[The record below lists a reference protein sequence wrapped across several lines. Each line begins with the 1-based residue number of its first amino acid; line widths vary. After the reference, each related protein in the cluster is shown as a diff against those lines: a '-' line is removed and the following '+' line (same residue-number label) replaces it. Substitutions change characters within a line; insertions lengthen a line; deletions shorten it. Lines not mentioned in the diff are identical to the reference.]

1 MKKGKDLTR
10 GNEAKVILSFAI
22 PMMIGNIFQQLYN
35 VVDAAVVGKFV
46 GKEALAATGVSFPI
60 LFLLSSL
67 VIGFAIGGTILISQF
82 YGAKRFDELSKTS
95 ETLQIVMLI
104 AAAFMTIIGIA
115 ISKPLFRLLNFPEE
129 NIPMA
134 VSYFNILM
142 LGNIGIFGYNSLAA
156 ILRGLGD
163 SQTPVYFLIIS
174 TILNII
180 LDLIFVLVFGW
191 GIKGAAWATVISYFT
206 AYIVGIIYLNKKHK
220 IIKINLRVKFYKD
233 IFNKILK
240 LGLPSSGQML
250 LVSLANV
257 FVFSIINKFGTNT
270 IAAYTAAARVNSF
283 AIMPAMFFSNALTA
297 FVGQNF
303 GAQKMDRI
311 KRGLFST
318 IIMIGI
324 ISVSFTIV
332 AELFPDFLMKI
343 FTNDKNVVLIG
354 VEYFK
359 IVAPFYVIF
368 GTMFSFNALY
378 RGLGDTMMPLYFSF
392 IALWVVRFPSAILL
406 AMKVTVWPIKLIP
419 IDSSLLW
426 WSEPMAWTTGML
438 LGMIYYFSKIW
449 KKKAMLRSKKMKLE
463 TAKTFNP
470 KNS

>member
-1 MKKGKDLTR
+1 MRKGKDLTR
-10 GNEAKVILSFAI
+10 GNEAKVILRFAI

-82 YGAKRFDELSKTS
+82 YGAKKINEVKRTS
-95 ETLQIVMLI
+95 ETLQIIMLI
-104 AAAFMTIIGIA
+104 AAVAMTVIGIA
-115 ISKPLFRLLNFPEE
+115 TSPYLFRLLNFPKE

-180 LDLIFVLVFGW
+180 FDLIFVLVFDW
-191 GIKGAAWATVISYFT
+191 GVKGAAWATVISYFI
-206 AYIVGIIYLNKKHK
+206 AYVVGIIYLNKKHK
-220 IIKINLRVKFYKD
+220 IISVNLNLKFDKKIFK
-233 IFNKILK
+233 KILD

-250 LVSLANV
+250 LVSLGNV
-257 FVFSIINKFGTNT
+257 VIFSIINKFGTNT
-270 IAAYTAAARVNSF
+270 IAGYTAAARINSF

-311 KRGLFST
+311 QRGLLST
-318 IIMIGI
+318 MIMIALVSLGFTAIAEIAPGI
-324 ISVSFTIV
+324 
-332 AELFPDFLMKI
+332 LMKL
-343 FTNDKNVVLIG
+343 FTNDTNVVMVGL
-354 VEYFK
+354 EYFK
-359 IVAPFYVIF
+359 RVAPFYVVF
-368 GTMFSFNALY
+368 GIMFSFNALY
-378 RGLGDTMMPLYFSF
+378 RGLGDTMMPFYFSF
-392 IALWVVRFPSAILL
+392 ISLWIVRFPAAILL
-406 AMKVTVWPIKLIP
+406 AMKVTLWPIKLIP
-419 IDSSLLW
+419 VDSNLLW

-449 KKKAMLRSKKMKLE
+449 HKKAMKHSEKMKLKATE
-463 TAKTFNP
+463 SIT
-470 KNS
+470 KN